1 LLLKNEIYYTL
12 ANTAVLSPQEIIR
25 KCYVTSDAPGLR
37 PATSL
42 WPSTSKGTVGGEGI
56 PDVDRFVCRS
66 AVDTLRG
73 LFYEF
78 TWEAHREHAKVA
90 PPGDWSR
97 WAVGVSNTVP
107 ETPKP
112 KTRISRKRKADT
124 EPERD
129 ESESPPPSPSK
140 RPKPARKAPTRGKPA
155 AKKPRTKTVLEDEEF
170 EPEPSRP
177 SSPSGSS
184 AHPTD
189 ASDTKSDIPEE
200 PADSDFDLDGVPKTP
215 SKRGRGGR
223 ASAITTPR
231 HKRIRNLAMPTPHSK
246 AALRARRKKASMVVK
261 PPPPEIDEE
270 HYKQL
275 QKLPKDPW
283 LRGMHV
289 LHVAARPNELPCRE
303 EEYARVLRS
312 VLELVEEG
320 SGGCVCEPEL
330 IFLSASRNF
339 DYHLDISGVPGTG
352 KTATVHAVV
361 RELKRMAESNV
372 RNPPVHRL
380 RSRLMWTTHRKPIR
394 SLTLKS
400 TG

>member
-1 LLLKNEIYYTL
+1 MPSKNEIYYTI
-12 ANTAVLSPQEIIR
+12 ANTNVLAPQEIIR
-25 KCYVTSDAPGLR
+25 KCYVTSHTPGSR
-37 PATSL
+37 PPTSP
-42 WPSTSKGTVGGEGI
+42 WPLTKGPVEDEGV
-56 PDVDRFVCRS
+56 PEVDRFICRS
-66 AVDTLRG
+66 AVDPLRG

-78 TWEAHREHAKVA
+78 TWEAHREHAKA
-90 PPGDWSR
+90 ASPGDRSR
-97 WAVGVSNTVP
+97 WAVGVSNAVP
-107 ETPKP
+107 ETPRP
-112 KTRISRKRKADT
+112 KTRIARKRKADT
-124 EPERD
+124 ESEGE
-129 ESESPPPSPSK
+129 ESDFSLPSPSK
-140 RPKPARKAPTRGKPA
+140 RPKSTRKAPTRGKPP
-155 AKKPRTKTVLEDEEF
+155 AKRPRTKTILEDEEF
-170 EPEPSRP
+170 EPEPLRP

-189 ASDTKSDIPEE
+189 ASGTESDLPKE
-200 PADSDFDLDGVPKTP
+200 PVDSDFDDIPKTP
-215 SKRGRGGR
+215 SKRKRDGRT
-223 ASAITTPR
+223 SVTTTPR
-231 HKRIRNLAMPTPHSK
+231 HKRIYNVAMPTPHSK
-246 AALRARRKKASMVVK
+246 AALRARRKKALMVVK

-303 EEYARVLRS
+303 EEYGRVLRS

-320 SGGCVCEPEL
+320 SGGCVCESEL
-330 IFLSASRNF
+330 FFSRSHIF

-372 RNPPVHRL
+372 RNPPVGCL
-380 RSRLMWTTHRKPIR
+380 WSRLIWTTHRKQIR
-394 SLTLKS
+394 SLMSKS

>member
-1 LLLKNEIYYTL
+1 MSLKNEIYYTL

-25 KCYVTSDAPGLR
+25 KCYVTSHAPGSR
-37 PATSL
+37 PPTSQ
-42 WPSTSKGTVGGEGI
+42 WPLTSKGAVESEGI
-56 PDVDRFVCRS
+56 PEVDRFVCRS
-66 AVDTLRG
+66 AVDPQRG

-78 TWEAHREHAKVA
+78 TWEAHREHARAA
-90 PPGDWSR
+90 PPGDWLR
-97 WAVGVSNTVP
+97 WAVGVSNVVP
-107 ETPKP
+107 ETPRP
-112 KTRISRKRKADT
+112 KTRIARKRKADT
-124 EPERD
+124 ESEGE
-129 ESESPPPSPSK
+129 ESDSSLPSPSK
-140 RPKPARKAPTRGKPA
+140 RPKLARKAPTRGRPP
-155 AKKPRTKTVLEDEEF
+155 AKKPRTKAILEDEEF
-170 EPEPSRP
+170 KPEPSRF

-189 ASDTKSDIPEE
+189 ASDTESDVPKK
-200 PADSDFDLDGVPKTP
+200 PADSDLDLDDDVPKTP
-215 SKRGRGGR
+215 SKRKRGGQT
-223 ASAITTPR
+223 SAMTTPR

-261 PPPPEIDEE
+261 PPPPEVDEE

-312 VLELVEEG
+312 VLELAEEG
-320 SGGCVCEPEL
+320 SGGCVCETEL
-330 IFLSASRNF
+330 VLSRSRSF

-372 RNPPVHRL
+372 RNSP
-380 RSRLMWTTHRKPIR
+380 SAASGID
-394 SLTLKS
+394 
-400 TG
+400 